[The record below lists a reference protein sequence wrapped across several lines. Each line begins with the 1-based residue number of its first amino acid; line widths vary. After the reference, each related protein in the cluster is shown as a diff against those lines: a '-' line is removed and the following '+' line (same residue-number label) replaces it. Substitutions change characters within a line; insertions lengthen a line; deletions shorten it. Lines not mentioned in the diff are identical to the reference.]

1 MSSLVLT
8 ALVVT
13 LAVEVP
19 IVALV
24 YRREAVRMALVA
36 AMATTATNLAMNL
49 LLFGHV
55 PYLVY
60 LGVGEV
66 GATLL
71 EATAYR
77 FASRERN
84 LGLALVASAIANA
97 ASFSAGLLL

>member
-1 MSSLVLT
+1 MTLPVLT

-24 YRREAVRMALVA
+24 FRREAGRMAVVA
-36 AMATTATNLAMNL
+36 AVATAATNLAMNV
-49 LLFGHV
+49 LLFGRV

-71 EATAYR
+71 EAGAY
-77 FASRERN
+77 FAASRERD
-84 LGLALVASAIANA
+84 LGRALVASALANA
-97 ASFSAGLLL
+97 ASFAAGLLV